1 MDTEKGAY
9 MNQPM
14 FYTSVVRYGN
24 NILFRGYAENGK
36 KIQTKIPYK
45 PTLFVQSDKN
55 ISGWKGIDGVSV
67 EPMKFDSMKEATEF
81 QKRYDDIPNF
91 KIYGMNN
98 FVSQFI
104 AEMFPTPIQFKREW
118 VDVCTIDIE
127 VASDEGFP
135 VPDKA
140 DHPVISISLKSPN
153 GPYRVWGLYDYEPRE
168 DTIYEKCDSE
178 ASLLMKFV
186 DHWSRNQPDIVTG
199 WNTRFFDIPYL
210 VNRIG
215 KTIGADMAKKLSP
228 WGLVREG
235 NTTIN
240 GKKQQEYKLEG
251 IEQLDYLE
259 IFRKFTYNTLGQQE
273 SYRLDH
279 IGHVVLG
286 EGKLSYEEHG
296 SLYTL
301 YKSDFQKFIDYNIK
315 DVELVEKLDE
325 KLDLISLVLTMAYR
339 GGVNYNDT
347 LGTTNIWDTIIY
359 RILNERKICPP
370 PKVEKPKTSY
380 PGGYVKEPQVGSH
393 DWVTSFDLNSLYPNI
408 IVQYNMSPETVLDG
422 FYNDISVDG
431 YLDGSVNVENSGFSV
446 APTGIKFSHE
456 KEGVIPSV
464 IRQYYDERKI
474 IKKEML
480 RLQQEQQSGNTK
492 KLDNKITAL
501 NNQQMAIKILMNSLY
516 GALGNRWFR
525 YFDQRVAESI
535 TLAGQ
540 LAIKWAE
547 RAVNNEMQKLLNTD
561 EDYVVAIDTDS
572 VYIRMGN
579 LVDHFSPK
587 NPVKFLDKICS
598 EHFEPV
604 LDKAY
609 QQLADVTCAYTNRME
624 MGREVIADRGIWMAK
639 KRYILNVHN
648 NEGVQY
654 KTPKLKMMG
663 IEAIKSSTPQ
673 IVRDKFQEIFRVIV
687 EKSEDDTQQF
697 IREFRTD
704 FRKLPAEDISF
715 PRGVSDVAKWT
726 DRHTTYKKGTPIH
739 VRGAIVYNDAIKKNA
754 LERRYVLVQNGEK
767 IKFVYLKMPNR
778 LSENVIAYPLN
789 LPKELGLDEY
799 VDYDKMFDKTFL
811 DPLTPIL
818 DAVGWSAE
826 PKANLDDFFA

>member
-1 MDTEKGAY
+1 MI
-9 MNQPM
+9 QPM
-14 FYTSVVRYGN
+14 FYTSVVRFGSN
-24 NILFRGYAENGK
+24 LLFRGYAENGK
-36 KIQTKIPYK
+36 RIQTKIPFK
-45 PTLFVQSDKN
+45 PTLYVQSDKN
-55 ISGWKGIDGVSV
+55 LSGWRGIDGTMV

-81 QKRYDDIPNF
+81 QKRYEDIPNF

-104 AEMFPTPIQFKREW
+104 AEVFPTPIKFNRDW

-135 VPDKA
+135 EPEKA
-140 DHPVISISLKSPN
+140 DHPVIAITIKQPN
-153 GPYRVWGLYDYEPRE
+153 SPYRVWGLYDYDAGE
-168 DTIYEKCDSE
+168 DVIYEKCADE
-178 ASLLMKFV
+178 ATLLMKFV
-186 DHWSRNQPDIVTG
+186 DHWFRNQPDIVTG

-228 WGLVREG
+228 WGIVREG
-235 NTTIN
+235 NPTVN
-240 GKKQQEYKLEG
+240 GKKLQEYKLEG

-259 IFRKFTYNTLGQQE
+259 IFKKFTYNTLGQQE

-279 IGHVVLG
+279 IAHVVLG
-286 EGKLSYEEHG
+286 ERKLSYEEHG
-296 SLYTL
+296 NLYTL
-301 YKSDFQKFIDYNIK
+301 YKEDFQKFIDYNIK

-359 RILNERKICPP
+359 RILNGRKIAVP

-380 PGGYVKEPQVGSH
+380 PGGYVKDPQVGSH

-408 IVQYNMSPETVLDG
+408 IVQYNMSPETVMDG
-422 FYNDISVDG
+422 FYNDVSVDSFLAG
-431 YLDGSVNVENSGFSV
+431 DIDVSGNPFSI
-446 APTGIKFSHE
+446 APTGIKFTHE
-456 KEGVIPSV
+456 REGVIPS
-464 IRQYYDERKI
+464 IIKQYYDERRV

-480 RLQQEQQSGNTK
+480 KLQQENQ
-492 KLDNKITAL
+492 DNPSRELEYKITSL

-540 LAIKWAE
+540 LSIKWAE
-547 RAVNNEMQKLLNTD
+547 RAVNEEMNKLLQTD

-572 VYIRMGN
+572 LYIRMSD
-579 LVDHFSPK
+579 LVEKFNPK
-587 NPVKFLDKICS
+587 DPVKFLDKICS
-598 EHFEPV
+598 EHFEKV
-604 LDKAY
+604 LEKSYAE
-609 QQLADVTCAYTNRME
+609 LARVTSSYDNRME

-654 KTPKLKMMG
+654 AQPKLKM
-663 IEAIKSSTPQ
+663 
-673 IVRDKFQEIFRVIV
+673 R
-687 EKSEDDTQQF
+687 
-697 IREFRTD
+697 
-704 FRKLPAEDISF
+704 
-715 PRGVSDVAKWT
+715 
-726 DRHTTYKKGTPIH
+726 
-739 VRGAIVYNDAIKKNA
+739 
-754 LERRYVLVQNGEK
+754 
-767 IKFVYLKMPNR
+767 MPNR
-778 LSENVIAYPLN
+778 LNENVIAYPLN
-789 LPKELGLDEY
+789 LPPELGLHDY
-799 VDYDKMFDKTFL
+799 VNYDMMFDKTFL

-818 DAVGWSAE
+818 DAVGWTAE
-826 PKANLDDFFA
+826 PQANLDDFFS

>member
-1 MDTEKGAY
+1 MI
-9 MNQPM
+9 QPM
-14 FYTSVVRYGN
+14 FYTSVVRFGSN
-24 NILFRGYAENGK
+24 LLFRGYAENGK
-36 KIQTKIPYK
+36 RIQTKIPFK
-45 PTLFVQSDKN
+45 PTLYVQSDKN
-55 ISGWKGIDGVSV
+55 QSGWRGIDGTMV

-81 QKRYDDIPNF
+81 QKRYEDIPNF

-104 AEMFPTPIQFKREW
+104 AEVFPTPIKFNRDW

-135 VPDKA
+135 EPEKA
-140 DHPVISISLKSPN
+140 DHPVIAITIKQPN
-153 GPYRVWGLYDYEPRE
+153 SPYRVWGLYDYDAGE
-168 DTIYEKCDSE
+168 DVIYEKCADE
-178 ASLLMKFV
+178 ATLLMKFV
-186 DHWSRNQPDIVTG
+186 DHWFRNQPDIVTG

-228 WGLVREG
+228 WGIVREG
-235 NTTIN
+235 NPTVN
-240 GKKQQEYKLEG
+240 GKKLQEYKLEG

-259 IFRKFTYNTLGQQE
+259 IFKKFTYNTLGQQE

-279 IGHVVLG
+279 IAHVVLG
-286 EGKLSYEEHG
+286 ERKLSYEEHG
-296 SLYTL
+296 NLYTL
-301 YKSDFQKFIDYNIK
+301 YKEDFQKFIDYNIK

-359 RILNERKICPP
+359 RILNGRKIAVP

-380 PGGYVKEPQVGSH
+380 PGGYVKDPQVGSH

-408 IVQYNMSPETVLDG
+408 IVQYNMSPETVMDG
-422 FYNDISVDG
+422 FYNDVSVDAFLAG
-431 YLDGSVNVENSGFSV
+431 DIDVSGNPFSI
-446 APTGIKFSHE
+446 APTGIKFTHE
-456 KEGVIPSV
+456 REGVIPS
-464 IRQYYDERKI
+464 IIKQYYDERRV

-480 RLQQEQQSGNTK
+480 KLQQENQ
-492 KLDNKITAL
+492 DNPSRELEYKITSL

-540 LAIKWAE
+540 LSIKWAE
-547 RAVNNEMQKLLNTD
+547 RAVNEEMNKLLQTD

-572 VYIRMGN
+572 LYIRMSD
-579 LVDHFSPK
+579 LVEKFNPK
-587 NPVKFLDKICS
+587 DPVKFLDKICS
-598 EHFEPV
+598 EHFEKV
-604 LDKAY
+604 LEKSYAE
-609 QQLADVTCAYTNRME
+609 LARVTSSYDNRME

-654 KTPKLKMMG
+654 AQPKLKMMG
-663 IEAIKSSTPQ
+663 IEAVKSSTPQ
-673 IVRDKFQEIFRVIV
+673 VVRDKFQEIFRVIV
-687 EKSEDDTQQF
+687 EGSESDTQTF
-697 IREFRTD
+697 IRDFKTQFRS
-704 FRKLPAEDISF
+704 LPPEDVSF
-715 PRGVSDVAKWT
+715 PRGVSEITKWQ
-726 DRHTTYKKGTPIH
+726 DRQTVYKKGCPIH
-739 VRGAIVYNDAIKKNA
+739 VRGAILYNDAVKKNA
-754 LERRYVLVQNGEK
+754 LERKYQLVQNGEK
-767 IKFVYLKMPNR
+767 IKFVYLRQPNR
-778 LSENVIAYPLN
+778 LGENVIAYPLN
-789 LPKELGLDEY
+789 LPPELGLHDY
-799 VDYDKMFDKTFL
+799 VNYDMMFDKTFL

-818 DAVGWSAE
+818 DAVGWTAE
-826 PKANLDDFFA
+826 PKATLDDFFA